1 MIARIDL
8 VGWEGANWKE
18 RVLCNIF
25 TTYLNFVS
33 HDEAI
38 TVLLSLLADAIENDD
53 EIDTMIEQITTMR
66 GKPR

>member
-1 MIARIDL
+1 MIARID
-8 VGWEGANWKE
+8 WEQANFKE

-25 TTYLNFVS
+25 TIYLNFVS

-38 TVLLSLLADAIENDD
+38 TVLLSLLVDAIENDD
-53 EIDTMIEQITTMR
+53 EIDTMIEQIATMR